1 MPAFFVSGLFRL
13 DHKSFAFQIT
23 GKPLIRNRQG
33 DNCFH
38 ISFVKRQRQRL
49 RRLKTVFLQIT
60 QIETVSKE
68 GDPTEIQRERQL
80 IVHFIFAD
88 FHTVPVKFLTA
99 NGFQADLREKFLQ
112 PFPGI
117 FVRSFCGKAENR
129 WKRVTFFAEQGE
141 KMTFAIHF
149 VWKDSDAFLKFF
161 RIKCI

>member
-1 MPAFFVSGLFRL
+1 MSGLFRL

-23 GKPLIRNRQG
+23 GKPLVGNRQG

-60 QIETVSKE
+60 QVEAVSKK
-68 GDPTEIQRERQL
+68 GDSAEIQREGQL
-80 IVHFIFAD
+80 IVYFIFAD